1 MKRKIEAKMKSQG
14 MASNDGAVQR
24 IAVSIIDNSET
35 VRTPASTTPKS
46 PSDSLQGSPHV
57 EKYQPAISTPND
69 DSRMSDIP
77 SEDDEESRILAELE
91 AERQA
96 EERARQKRRDLEERL
111 ASARTKK
118 TQRSVSAFSEGNNQ
132 SQENNTTMQDST
144 SSLC

>member
-1 MKRKIEAKMKSQG
+1 MKRKIEAKMKNRG

-24 IAVSIIDNSET
+24 IAMSIVDNSET
-35 VRTPASTTPKS
+35 VQTPASTTPKS
-46 PSDSLQGSPHV
+46 PGDSVQGSPHV
-57 EKYQPAISTPND
+57 EKNQPPISTPND

-96 EERARQKRRDLEERL
+96 EERARQKRRELEERL
-111 ASARTKK
+111 ASARIKK
-118 TQRSVSAFSEGNNQ
+118 TQRSVSAHSEGNHQ
-132 SQENNTTMQDST
+132 SPENNTAMQDST